1 MLITLRD
8 TKDWPAHEDLE
19 RLDALDA
26 PWAIGSEAMSAVRE
40 RLALLGS
47 KTPLTI
53 VEFGGGVS
61 TAALARAF
69 PRAHILSIDHDPRFL
84 EATRLRVAGTRVEV
98 SLRPLTWQDH
108 GEAPYL
114 SYEAGAFPEMV
125 DAVLVDGPPHWT
137 RGGREATLYQVFDR
151 LKVGGLV
158 ILDDHRRRRE
168 RRIVEH
174 WLEVYRGSLE
184 LVEVLEVGHHL
195 AVLRK
200 TDALAPSWEGRR
212 RFDAKVQAGLQPLTA
227 TLRRVA
233 LGLRGCG
240 AARSLAAVSS

>member
-8 TKDWPAHEDLE
+8 TKDWPAHED
-19 RLDALDA
+19 RTTPDAARAADATATTAALDA

-40 RLALLGS
+40 RLAALD
-47 KTPLTI
+47 PETI

-69 PRAHILSIDHDPRFL
+69 PRAHILSIDHDARFL
-84 EATRLRVAGTRVEV
+84 EATRARLAGSRVELA
-98 SLRPLTWQDH
+98 LRPLTWQDH

-114 SYEAGAFPEMV
+114 SYEEGTLPERV
-125 DAVLVDGPPHWT
+125 DAVIIDGPPHWT

-151 LKVGGLV
+151 LRVGGLV
-158 ILDDHRRRRE
+158 VLDDYRRGRE
-168 RRIVEH
+168 RRIVQH
-174 WLEVYRGSLE
+174 WLEVFRGSLE
-184 LVEVLEVGHHL
+184 LVEHLEVGHHL

-200 TDALAPSWEGRR
+200 TDSLAPCWEGRR
-212 RFDAKVQAGLQPLTA
+212 RLDAKIQAGLQPLTA

-233 LGLRGCG
+233 LGLRG
-240 AARSLAAVSS
+240 RV

>member
-8 TKDWPAHEDLE
+8 STEWPGREDRE
-19 RLDALDA
+19 TVAALDA

-40 RLALLGS
+40 RLALLG
-47 KTPLTI
+47 PETI

-69 PRAHILSIDHDPRFL
+69 PRAHILSIDHDPRFI
-84 EATRLRVAGTRVEV
+84 ESTRLRVEGTRVEL
-98 SLRPLTWQDH
+98 SLRPLAWQDH

-114 SYEAGAFPEMV
+114 SYEDGAFPERV
-125 DAVLVDGPPHWT
+125 DAVIVDGPPHWT

-151 LKVGGLV
+151 LRVGGLV
-158 ILDDHRRRRE
+158 VLDDYRRRRE

-174 WLEVYRGSLE
+174 WLEVFRGSLE
-184 LVEVLEVGHHL
+184 LVEHLDVGHHL

-200 TDALAPSWEGRR
+200 TDTVLPCWEGRR
-212 RFDAKVQAGLQPLTA
+212 RLDVKVQAGLQPLTA

-233 LGLRGCG
+233 LGLRGRG
-240 AARSLAAVSS
+240 